1 MLHGEYLQVDVDY
14 SYRTSGDHSISINV
28 RSPYTVATELTTAGS
43 GHGSAVINWDPT
55 TNDQQIRFEFG
66 LKNVQTSSLIDRAL
80 NFKTAV
86 LRRTAGFAVGYKQ
99 SPDMLTSHGEL
110 HWDADSHPEFVYDFD
125 LRRASVRRQLVY
137 DGSLK
142 VSSYLLNTDSTF
154 SHRIVNDGHYVT
166 EIVFDLSEKLTVRS
180 ELNLASSPAIF
191 HQITLRHPRLSKV
204 RIVFL

>member
-1 MLHGEYLQVDVDY
+1 VQVDVDY
-14 SYRTSGDHSISINV
+14 SYRTSGDNSISINV
-28 RSPYTVATELTTAGS
+28 RSPYTVETELTTTGS

-66 LKNVQTSSLIDRAL
+66 LKNVKTSSLIDRAL

-86 LRRTAGFAVGYKQ
+86 LRRTVGFAVGYKQ

-110 HWDADSHPEFVYDFD
+110 HWDADPHPEFVYDVD
-125 LRRASVRRQLVY
+125 VRRSSVRRQLAY

-154 SHRIVNDGHYVT
+154 SHRIVDDVHYIT
-166 EIVFDLSEKLTVRS
+166 EVVFDLSEKLTVRS
-180 ELNLASSPAIF
+180 DLNLAASPTIS
-191 HQITLRHPRLSKV
+191 HQITLKHPRLSKV